1 MERHFGEHPIQFISF
16 TFWISE
22 HSRVERGM
30 HVNSF
35 LIIPEVAEA
44 VVQKIYH
51 CDFKDSLIKFHY
63 LQFANV

>member
-1 MERHFGEHPIQFISF
+1 MERHFGEHPIQSISF

-30 HVNSF
+30 HVNYF
-35 LIIPEVAEA
+35 LIISEVAEA
-44 VVQKIYH
+44 IVQEIHH
-51 CDFKDSLIKFHY
+51 CDFMYSLIKFHY

>member
-1 MERHFGEHPIQFISF
+1 MERHVGEHLIQSISF

-30 HVNSF
+30 HVNYF
-35 LIIPEVAEA
+35 LIIHEVAEDI
-44 VVQKIYH
+44 VQEIYH
-51 CDFKDSLIKFHY
+51 CELKNSLIKFHY